1 MNTTTKR
8 PVDRLVNSNRGTE
21 MSLKGEEKWTKPAF
35 RAIGRR
41 GVLALFFTEK
51 AILNNPMLHNK
62 AKYTQKGGEKHEG
75 D

>member
-1 MNTTTKR
+1 LTGLLTA
-8 PVDRLVNSNRGTE
+8 TE
-21 MSLKGEEKWTKPAF
+21 GLKCPSKGKKSGLSQLS
-35 RAIGRR
+35 AIGRR

>member
-1 MNTTTKR
+1 
-8 PVDRLVNSNRGTE
+8 